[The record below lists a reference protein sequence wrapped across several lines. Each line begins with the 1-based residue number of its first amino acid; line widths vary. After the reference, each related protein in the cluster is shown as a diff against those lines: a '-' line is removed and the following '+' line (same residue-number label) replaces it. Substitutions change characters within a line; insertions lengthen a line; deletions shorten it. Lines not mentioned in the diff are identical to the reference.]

1 MKMNNV
7 NKEHNQ
13 YVLRN
18 ITPDDLNKIIEED
31 YYRYVIELEPNFP
44 EEMIDQIID
53 EVIDMRINT
62 EIAERYDLAQVCT
75 DKLEWLIDEMPFTK
89 LMNALLK

>member
-1 MKMNNV
+1 MKMNNA
-7 NKEHNQ
+7 NREHNQ

-18 ITPDDLNKIIEED
+18 ITVDDLNRIIEED
-31 YYRYVIELEPNFP
+31 YYRFVIELEPNFP

-53 EVIDMRINT
+53 EVIDMRSNA
-62 EIAERYDLAQVCT
+62 EVAERYDLAQTCNE
-75 DKLEWLIDEMPFTK
+75 KLEWLIDEMPFTR

>member
-13 YVLRN
+13 HVLRN
-18 ITPDDLNKIIEED
+18 ITPDDLNRIIEED
-31 YYRYVIELEPNFP
+31 YYRFVIELEPNFP

-53 EVIDMRINT
+53 EVIDMRSNT

-75 DKLEWLIDEMPFTK
+75 DKLDWLVDEMPFTK

>member
-1 MKMNNV
+1 MKMNNA

-18 ITPDDLNKIIEED
+18 IQSEDLHKIIEED
-31 YYRYVIELEPNFP
+31 YFRYVIELSPDFP

-53 EVIDMRINT
+53 EVIDMRSNT
-62 EIAERYDLAQVCT
+62 EIAERYDLAQVCNE
-75 DKLEWLIDEMPFTK
+75 KLEWLIDEMPFTR
-89 LMNALLK
+89 LMNALLR